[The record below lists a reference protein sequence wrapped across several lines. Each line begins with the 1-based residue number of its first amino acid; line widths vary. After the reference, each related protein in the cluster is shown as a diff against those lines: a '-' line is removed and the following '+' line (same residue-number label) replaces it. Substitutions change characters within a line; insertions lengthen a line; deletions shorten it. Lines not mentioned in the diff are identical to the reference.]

1 MRQKSTGRWRE
12 RHWKSKGSTGDGKK
26 SAGRVREVPGDGEK
40 GAGRVREVPGSRKNH
55 RSEKAPWSRRKPHGP
70 EKTMDRKSSMG
81 QKKPYGQKQAPWAGG
96 KHAKQVLM
104 YRTCQEQSR
113 TANAEVW
120 RICSISTALG
130 KKTRYP
136 ALRRGLWS
144 YIVHIPR
151 KEKSSK
157 TEQYSKMRMNG
168 HILPLHTHF
177 YVLRYAQRVLEGR
190 RHGTG
195 WSCWRNRRIS
205 ASI

>member
-12 RHWKSKGSTGDGKK
+12 RRWKSKRSTGRWRERRWKSKK
-26 SAGRVREVPGDGEK
+26 RRAAEK
-40 GAGRVREVPGSRKNH
+40 TIGQKKPRGPEESPMVQKKLWT
-55 RSEKAPWSRRKPHGP
+55 EKAPWSRRKPHGP
-70 EKTMDRKSSMG
+70 EKTMDRKSPMG

-157 TEQYSKMRMNG
+157 TE
-168 HILPLHTHF
+168 
-177 YVLRYAQRVLEGR
+177 
-190 RHGTG
+190 
-195 WSCWRNRRIS
+195 
-205 ASI
+205 